1 MKIHLCSLLVV
12 TLVLF
17 LGQLASAEETT
28 TDTWNNFYEN
38 PMNSMNDRKQI
49 SKLLWHLYRW
59 MRLTLE
65 RVDITYRKAV
75 VFAHKQMTPNRYLE
89 SERIRYMTYVQNAY
103 LKIYHLTHMMHEID
117 PKYNTENGGQISLD
131 YMNVVFQ
138 SKTPSYYNT
147 SGFEYTEQLNAIREA
162 RVKERRKKVMR
173 EKRIRQKEMDTMNKV
188 YPGTIKTTTNWWPM
202 NYGWDIDYYW

>member
-1 MKIHLCSLLVV
+1 
-12 TLVLF
+12 
-17 LGQLASAEETT
+17 
-28 TDTWNNFYEN
+28 
-38 PMNSMNDRKQI
+38 MNSMNDRKQI

-65 RVDITYRKAV
+65 RVDITWKELRPIHTRLLETSRHQPRAFEKGYIMGDIVHCYRKAV